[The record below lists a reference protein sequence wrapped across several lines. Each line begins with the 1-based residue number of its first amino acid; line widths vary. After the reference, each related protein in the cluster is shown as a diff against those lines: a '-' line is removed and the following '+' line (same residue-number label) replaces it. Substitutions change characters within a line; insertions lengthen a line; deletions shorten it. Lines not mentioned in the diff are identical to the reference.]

1 MKEQKVETSIK
12 PDIVG
17 NIVLPAVYSE
27 HCPYCGSENITM
39 IGDPEYNDELE
50 CEDCKKYFNSFNIK

>member
-1 MKEQKVETSIK
+1 MKEKKVETSIK

-17 NIVLPAVYSE
+17 NIVLHAVYSE

-39 IGDPEYNDELE
+39 I
-50 CEDCKKYFNSFNIK
+50 